1 MDESLKDIFNTFQGK
16 VKEQNVKKENA
27 KVLTIKSSKDLYLLN
42 ELPEDLDELI
52 IDPITLKE
60 LPKLPKNLKKLR
72 CNVNALT
79 KLPELPAT
87 LTNLHCYGNDIEEL
101 PELPD
106 SLISLLCSS
115 NQLKK
120 LPKLPKNL
128 YELECNFNQ
137 LETLPKLP
145 KDLGF
150 LRCSSNKLKEL
161 PELPENLT
169 QLICNQNQL
178 ESLPNLKNTRYV
190 DASKNKI
197 SKFPKYGNVWTLL
210 LNDNLI
216 TKIPKTINITH
227 ISLYNNPASEKLY
240 HVGHPDMNLIQYR
253 EYNGEKFPVITFRK
267 GTVLFRNYHDLSLVA
282 EDFIGKVKKSFF
294 WGEEYYLSPDHLI
307 WYSLSPF
314 DTMFGNIKSIN
325 VLQQDVTLILGLLPS
340 EYIGRDIILF
350 GETKFQI
357 DCIDKKYKRK
367 VEQGKDYGCFRD
379 DFIEQNPDIMGSFQ
393 NFPSDDRKVFNY
405 KYKFELD
412 YETFYEDH
420 SKYVNIPEIVL
431 YPRKIRD
438 TKDRILD
445 KKKFNQQWFEKNIDE
460 YNVKPLHVFEGNYND
475 LTKYKTIMD
484 QFLSPEG
491 FSIDGKVYHM
501 TINKK
506 TRDFV
511 IAEFAVPELLDLC
524 LPVSDKNKEK
534 FLKK

>member
-1 MDESLKDIFNTFQGK
+1 MDESLKDIFDAFQGK
-16 VKEQNVKKENA
+16 VKEYTKEEKK
-27 KVLTIKSSKDLYLLN
+27 KKILIIKSSKDLYLLN

-52 IDPITLKE
+52 IQPITLKE
-60 LPKLPKNLKKLR
+60 LPSLPKNLKTLR
-72 CNVNALT
+72 CEINALT
-79 KLPELPAT
+79 KLPELPKF
-87 LTNLHCYGNDIEEL
+87 LEQLHCNGNELIEL

-106 SLISLLCSS
+106 TLISLLCNS
-115 NQLKK
+115 NKLKR

-128 YELECNFNQ
+128 YELECNLNQ
-137 LETLPKLP
+137 LEELPKLP
-145 KDLGF
+145 NGLGY
-150 LRCSSNKLKEL
+150 LRCYSNKLKEL
-161 PELPENLT
+161 PKLPENLN
-169 QLICNQNQL
+169 QLICRQNEL
-178 ESLPNLKNTRYV
+178 ESLPDLHNTHYV

-197 SKFPKYGNVWTLL
+197 SKFPNYINVYSLL
-210 LNDNLI
+210 LNDNLL
-216 TKIPKTINITH
+216 TKIPKNIKINRL
-227 ISLYNNPASEKLY
+227 SLYNNPVAEKMY
-240 HVGHPDMNLIQYR
+240 HVGQPDTNLIQYR

-282 EDFIGKVKKSFF
+282 EDFIGKVKKSFL

-367 VEQGKDYGCFRD
+367 VEQGNDYGCFRD

-393 NFPSDDRKVFNY
+393 NFPSDDRKAFNS
-405 KYKFELD
+405 KNNFELD

-420 SKYVNIPEIVL
+420 SKYVNVPEVVL

-438 TKDRILD
+438 TKDRILN
-445 KKKFNQQWFEKNIDE
+445 KKKFNQEWFEKHIDE

-475 LTKYKTIMD
+475 LTKYKTIID

-491 FSIDGKVYHM
+491 FSIDGNTYHM
-501 TINKK
+501 TVNKK

-511 IAEFAVPELLDLC
+511 ISEFASPELLELC
-524 LPVSDKNKEK
+524 LPISDKDKQK